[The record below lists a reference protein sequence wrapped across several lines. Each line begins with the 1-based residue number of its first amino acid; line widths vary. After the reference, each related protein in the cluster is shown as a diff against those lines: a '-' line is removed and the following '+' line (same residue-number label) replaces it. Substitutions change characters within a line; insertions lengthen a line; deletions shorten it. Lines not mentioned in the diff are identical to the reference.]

1 MKNFVSV
8 GTSAARFQDIS
19 LNPQKLAGMCAKLK
33 CCLNYEVDDYVEAGR
48 KMPGKEVVLQTQ
60 DADYYLFKTDILAG
74 LVTYSTDKNIAA
86 NLQTITAAQARDI
99 IEMNRRG
106 EKPLT
111 LSEEGDKEPVE
122 RPHNV
127 DLAGGDISRFDKAK
141 KKKKKNKQRRQGDKE
156 SGRQEAQDNNHAE

>member
-1 MKNFVSV
+1 
-8 GTSAARFQDIS
+8 
-19 LNPQKLAGMCAKLK
+19 
-33 CCLNYEVDDYVEAGR
+33 
-48 KMPGKEVVLQTQ
+48 MPGKDIVLQTQ

-111 LSEEGDKEPVE
+111 LSEEGDQEPVE
-122 RPHNV
+122 SPHNV

-141 KKKKKNKQRRQGDKE
+141 KKKKKNKQRRQGDRE
-156 SGRQEAQDNNHAE
+156 PGRQEAQNNNHAE

>member
-8 GTSAARFQDIS
+8 STSAARFQDIS

-33 CCLNYEVDDYVEAGR
+33 CCLNYEVDDYIEAGR
-48 KMPGKEVVLQTQ
+48 KMPGKDIVLQTQ
-60 DADYYLFKTDILAG
+60 DSDYYLFKTDILAG

-111 LSEEGDKEPVE
+111 LSEEGDQESVE
-122 RPHNV
+122 SPHNV

-141 KKKKKNKQRRQGDKE
+141 KKKKKNKQRRQGDRE
-156 SGRQEAQDNNHAE
+156 PGRQEAQNNNHAE